1 MKKVDFM
8 SRWDKLSIGDRAAL
22 VSLFVDNGV
31 FDPKEMRRIYD
42 EGGDTA
48 DIKPAVIEASYPRE
62 KEVLELV
69 NNSKADFVS
78 RLKDDN
84 RVTIPDWKDAN
95 KVATH
100 KLAYAQDGNRWI
112 IYPLVQNI
120 DGNLYDF
127 EDPKYGMD
135 KGWQALD
142 SALYSGDY
150 VELPSKADARWFTES
165 YKNHYPGFNK
175 YEDGGDK
182 KYGVDAISGADTNPV
197 DTDPQK
203 SKTAWFDWWY
213 KYRGKQI
220 DDERKASGKYLTSK
234 NKYNTD
240 FLNYVNSRINNVGES
255 YNDINGE
262 IDSPEFIT
270 AASKDSVA
278 RKQILDYGHDYNSDD
293 YVKSAN
299 IVDLITRGFYTPGLN
314 HIIYNPRNGRLRDDT
329 IIHERTHTLRDNPFY
344 YNYTSAARKFV
355 KDGNHILMDNNDFDN
370 YLDSHKE
377 VYARLNAFRY
387 TNNLNPSHN
396 ITKDEI
402 NVFRKNG
409 LLKKYDLD
417 RYTDDWLYFL
427 FNGLADSGEPI
438 QNWSGV
444 NSAALGGLFNMYDG
458 KTERSQKIS
467 RGYYQDK
474 DGDIYDGARSGSQR
488 MVRLGNDDYFVPEEF
503 GPAVVTAG
511 KGDKPKIEI
520 PINYL
525 FPGGSDVDEVFDV
538 IEPSV
543 KGAVNL
549 RGLSRK
555 EIKDK
560 AYDLAGEY
568 GNNDDLIGTKR
579 QKRIFNRAQKRFY
592 SKALERQNVRQRK
605 SELINAIKQGDA
617 QAFNDYI
624 TEGRDRFAQ
633 KYIQPVM
640 IGLGTAG
647 ASGGLG
653 ALLGMAGDLGI
664 YNISGGKK
672 DSFGDLVIDRTEH
685 PYLSAA
691 AEFLNPLNAVP
702 ILPTVNTNTINNSNK
717 IARTAAKELNK
728 RVKAGGLSND
738 KKINKFI
745 MSNYLRDVI
754 GKDLLERQVIGDTF
768 IHGDAA
774 GIGVYNPKIRVGST
788 YGVDNGLTPYD
799 FPHFL
804 YNESS
809 GYVNFGDYF
818 SPSRV
823 PRKDVINPKRYLYPE
838 LHPAKS
844 EYLTSGDAAYATGVI
859 TKDNHPIFYSKNAP
873 WHETPVPSPDWNLLN
888 YSDMYGVQHSKKFN
902 RNAFK
907 HNYKGF
913 SSLYPYRYLFVDDVP
928 NIKMSPLGEYMST
941 SPIPADDIKGI
952 EYIPEL
958 GTWGKTLYSPFSNKS
973 FYADGGPVKTSFGFD
988 YNPELKGEFDVKV
1001 PYYDEKYRVYG
1012 NLSPEID
1019 FTQDIINGDAN
1030 WYTNSGRDYYKEGY
1044 SFYKTDDGRV
1054 IGIDNNIDWSAYP
1067 NYKAPGKLI
1076 GFNDV
1081 IKMLPKRDYIGGDK
1095 DASRANVA
1103 SLIPGFTEEV
1113 AKRAASYG
1121 IDKDLM
1127 YYRLSKEGFLDS
1139 LIKQYNNLSANE
1151 QKSYNWNNIWYNP
1164 VSGYGQLGLDY
1175 AGDNLL
1181 SGKYKLN
1188 DSNASWIESDW
1199 TDDEGGT
1206 PRAGISVITP
1216 DLYSALEIFA
1226 AEMKY
1231 RQDLVRKK
1239 YGVSGSDINTY
1250 TNAIYNMGPNHKDL
1264 NNRDYIIRNY
1274 TVPAMYKTYGFKY

>member
-1 MKKVDFM
+1 M
-8 SRWDKLSIGDRAAL
+8 GDRAAL

-329 IIHERTHTLRDNPFY
+329 IIHERTHTLRDNSFY
-344 YNYTSAARKFV
+344 YNYISAARKFV

-377 VYARLNAFRY
+377 VYARLNEFRY

-525 FPGGSDVDEVFDV
+525 FPGGSDVDEVFGV
-538 IEPSV
+538 LEPSV
-543 KGAVNL
+543 ISAE
-549 RGLSRK
+549 RK
-555 EIKDK
+555 PM
-560 AYDLAGEY
+560 
-568 GNNDDLIGTKR
+568 TKR
-579 QKRIFNRAQKRFY
+579 QIRKGSRIVRNVLDNLGENGSYTPLQKKRMAEYIIRAQGGLPNPSIPRVIEMRKGLKY
-592 SKALERQNVRQRK
+592 KNKDGVSGLERVLYGDERIKDIIDSINSDHISYDDDGAKVVRGFRMYNYNGTIMNEGEMYDNDIVDAYINGVAPYGGKAYTSQYNFGPYKNYLDRYYKGKDVKSYMFGESELPQDTIDRLDRYAYERGDNSFVVGANTDKNVGFHLAGNKEVPEGVDFDAAGHLWQFIKDDDGKFYVRQSDSYDFEPNQYRE
-605 SELINAIKQGDA
+605 SYGDTP
-617 QAFNDYI
+617 YI
-624 TEGRDRFAQ
+624 TE
-633 KYIQPVM
+633 
-640 IGLGTAG
+640 
-647 ASGGLG
+647 
-653 ALLGMAGDLGI
+653 AL
-664 YNISGGKK
+664 
-672 DSFGDLVIDRTEH
+672 
-685 PYLSAA
+685 
-691 AEFLNPLNAVP
+691 
-702 ILPTVNTNTINNSNK
+702 
-717 IARTAAKELNK
+717 
-728 RVKAGGLSND
+728 
-738 KKINKFI
+738 
-745 MSNYLRDVI
+745 
-754 GKDLLERQVIGDTF
+754 
-768 IHGDAA
+768 
-774 GIGVYNPKIRVGST
+774 
-788 YGVDNGLTPYD
+788 
-799 FPHFL
+799 
-804 YNESS
+804 
-809 GYVNFGDYF
+809 
-818 SPSRV
+818 
-823 PRKDVINPKRYLYPE
+823 
-838 LHPAKS
+838 
-844 EYLTSGDAAYATGVI
+844 
-859 TKDNHPIFYSKNAP
+859 
-873 WHETPVPSPDWNLLN
+873 
-888 YSDMYGVQHSKKFN
+888 
-902 RNAFK
+902 
-907 HNYKGF
+907 
-913 SSLYPYRYLFVDDVP
+913 
-928 NIKMSPLGEYMST
+928 
-941 SPIPADDIKGI
+941 
-952 EYIPEL
+952 
-958 GTWGKTLYSPFSNKS
+958 
-973 FYADGGPVKTSFGFD
+973 
-988 YNPELKGEFDVKV
+988 
-1001 PYYDEKYRVYG
+1001 
-1012 NLSPEID
+1012 
-1019 FTQDIINGDAN
+1019 
-1030 WYTNSGRDYYKEGY
+1030 
-1044 SFYKTDDGRV
+1044 
-1054 IGIDNNIDWSAYP
+1054 
-1067 NYKAPGKLI
+1067 
-1076 GFNDV
+1076 
-1081 IKMLPKRDYIGGDK
+1081 
-1095 DASRANVA
+1095 
-1103 SLIPGFTEEV
+1103 
-1113 AKRAASYG
+1113 
-1121 IDKDLM
+1121 
-1127 YYRLSKEGFLDS
+1127 
-1139 LIKQYNNLSANE
+1139 
-1151 QKSYNWNNIWYNP
+1151 
-1164 VSGYGQLGLDY
+1164 
-1175 AGDNLL
+1175 
-1181 SGKYKLN
+1181 
-1188 DSNASWIESDW
+1188 
-1199 TDDEGGT
+1199 
-1206 PRAGISVITP
+1206 
-1216 DLYSALEIFA
+1216 SALESAGTPVLVFNPWREA
-1226 AEMKY
+1226 D
-1231 RQDLVRKK
+1231 DLDLSELTKGKILVDEVDEDAVKK
-1239 YGVSGSDINTY
+1239 AVE
-1250 TNAIYNMGPNHKDL
+1250 YNKQKKNGKFL
-1264 NNRDYIIRNY
+1264 NVIDDAL
-1274 TVPAMYKTYGFKY
+1274 TSMYSVTR